1 MEFQIE
7 DNINLK
13 YESSENF
20 FAGLVIGVNSDISE
34 IYSIYEQYIHDILRF
49 SLKKNVSYK
58 EIIEYC
64 SKELKLNDTDIDDIK
79 TAFDTFFLYDHSTGT
94 LSIKFNVEL
103 SSSGGKKHVCLAK
116 DKSILVSFDSAQNE
130 SDNDDGE
137 NKVEERD
144 PIKKKAYFKCL
155 NLQALHT
162 FFTNNRKKTALGS
175 SVFLLFALVIIA
187 QRYWPI
193 TPQEKN
199 TLCDTIAT
207 VQNKDNALP
216 FTFNVI
222 DNLLSDGELII
233 EENESINVQCFYSQQ
248 NQVNIDAINWDECD
262 NLSTGVTLR
271 PKESCTIVL
280 RASLHGKSASEA
292 SEIKLFRFDMP
303 SFIKDLIR
311 TNSHTSI
318 REQLFA
324 FDEKRP
330 LTIEYDSIAEYS
342 YKNKLNKGL
351 ILDELYKHLSNTSSI
366 TYIEFYSYSHPY
378 KNKIDELESEQ
389 YPVLKYIECK

>member
-199 TLCDTIAT
+199 TLCNTIAT

>member
-13 YESSENF
+13 YESCENF

-366 TYIEFYSYSHPY
+366 TYIEFYNYSHPY

>member
-137 NKVEERD
+137 TKVEERD